1 MGEGQHK
8 AAKGLIKVKVNVR
21 QGLIGGIVIS
31 GDFFLY
37 PEDKLWEMEKM
48 LIGVEAEREKVLAA
62 VRRFYGEN
70 RVLSPG
76 VAPEDFAEAVMKAVE
91 K

>member
-1 MGEGQHK
+1 MGVGQHK

-21 QGLIGGIVIS
+21 RGLIRGIIIS

-37 PEDKLWEMEKM
+37 PEDKLWEMEEI
-48 LIGVEAEREKVLAA
+48 LIGVEANREKVLAA
-62 VRRFYGEN
+62 VRRFYREN

-76 VAPEDFAEAVMKAVE
+76 VVPEDFTEAIMKAI
-91 K
+91 KQ